1 MNEYFG
7 VMYEIIQAIYS
18 TGDMGMKIQDLR
30 DDLANMGESVKEAAS
45 ATPPVLPI
53 NPTSPLGPY
62 GDRGVQ
68 PIWIDPTKDPSYDP
82 NDPIHGPYWQDWDKA
97 HQKWK
102 KRGDPIPPSLYP
114 YDRRGLQ
121 EPEA

>member
-1 MNEYFG
+1 
-7 VMYEIIQAIYS
+7 
-18 TGDMGMKIQDLR
+18 MKIQDLR

-53 NPTSPLGPY
+53 HPTSPLGPY

-82 NDPIHGPYWQDWDKA
+82 KDPIHGLYWQKWLKD

-102 KRGDPIPPSLYP
+102 KDPKEIPPSRYP
-114 YDRRGLQ
+114 YDHPNLQ
-121 EPEA
+121 PPEA